1 MRAAVFDAA
10 SGVLEL
16 QSVPDPAPGPG
27 EVVVQV
33 AACGVCLSD
42 VHLLDGSMPAPL
54 SRVVP
59 GHEAAGTVVAV
70 GAQVPVWAVGDAVV
84 LSGGGACG
92 SCPSCAAGRSD
103 DCSDIRVM
111 GFSYDGGWADMVKV
125 PFGYLTRAPWSVPLT
140 QAAILAD
147 AVATPWAAL
156 TTTAELRPAEAV
168 GLWGIGGLGVHA
180 VQLARLAGAHPV
192 IAVDPLP
199 AARQRAL
206 DAGADAALDP
216 ADDVPTIV
224 RELTG
229 GRGLDV
235 ALDFAGNPRAVAQ
248 STASLARLGRV
259 VLVGLFPDDLN
270 LGPAVL
276 FGLYGHQVRGHLGYA
291 KPHLEQL
298 VRLVDGGRLDL
309 SASVSSVLPLDRV
322 HDGVALLTDKQTN
335 PVRVVLAPSGGPTAS
350 AR

>member
-10 SGVLEL
+10 TGLLEV
-16 QSVPDPAPGPG
+16 QTVADPSPGPG
-27 EVVVQV
+27 EVVVRV
-33 AACGVCLSD
+33 SACGVCLSD

-70 GAQVPVWAVGDAVV
+70 GAGVPVWAEGDAVV

-92 SCPSCAAGRSD
+92 RCPSCASGRPD
-103 DCSDIRVM
+103 DCTDIRVM
-111 GFSYDGGWADMVKV
+111 GFSYDGGWADFVTV
-125 PFGYLTRAPWSVPLT
+125 PFSYLSRAPRTVPLT

-180 VQLARLAGAHPV
+180 VQLARLVGAHPV

-199 AARQRAL
+199 SARQRAL
-206 DAGADAALDP
+206 EAGADAALDP
-216 ADDVPTIV
+216 ADDVPSAI

-235 ALDFAGNPRAVAQ
+235 AVDFAGNPRAVSQAA
-248 STASLARLGRV
+248 ASLARLGRV
-259 VLVGLFPDDLN
+259 VLVGLFPDDLS
-270 LGPAVL
+270 LGPAVF
-276 FGLYGHQVRGHLGYA
+276 FGLFGHQVRGHLGYA

-309 SASVSSVLPLDRV
+309 SRSISSVLPLEQV
-322 HDGVALLTDKQTN
+322 HDGVAMLTDKQSN
-335 PVRVVLAPSGGPTAS
+335 PVRVVLAP
-350 AR
+350 